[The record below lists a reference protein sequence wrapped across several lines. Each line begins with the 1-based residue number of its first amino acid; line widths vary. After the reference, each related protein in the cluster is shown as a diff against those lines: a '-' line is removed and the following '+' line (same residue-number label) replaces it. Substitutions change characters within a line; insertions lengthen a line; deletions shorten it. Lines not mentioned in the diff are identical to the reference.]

1 MLVSKKNNILPEDLT
16 VCINDVDIKPKNSVK
31 ILGKSLDSKLNF
43 GNNISSICKS
53 ASCLLNALFRLKNF
67 LRFKAGKIL
76 IERFIYSNFNCCPLI
91 WHFCN

>member
-1 MLVSKKNNILPEDLT
+1 MLVSKRKNILPEDLT

-31 ILGKSLDSKLNF
+31 ILGISLDNKLNF
-43 GNNISSICKS
+43 GNHISSICKS
-53 ASCLLNALFRLKNF
+53 ASCLLNALFRLKHF

-76 IERFIYSNFNCCPLI
+76 IEKFIYSNFNYCPMI